1 MNLAAP
7 LLPAL
12 RPRDPANPWRI
23 HALSLSGAVD
33 PERIDSGAARLA
45 ELGFTVEVPETAR
58 SAWRYFA
65 GTDEARLAALEA
77 ALASEAD
84 IVLFTRGGYG
94 LSRLLHRIDW
104 ARVAASGK
112 LFCGYSD
119 VTAFSMAA
127 LAQAGFVTL
136 AGPVLAG
143 DFANPPGED
152 RDFSEQHWLGL
163 LDALA
168 TGEPWAWP
176 AIDAAATRASG
187 APEGFVAEGPLWG
200 TNLSMLVH
208 LAGTPWLPA
217 VEGGILVLEDVG
229 EYPYRVERMFWQLK
243 HAGVLDR
250 QRAIVLGDFTDCRPS
265 PGMRH
270 PFVMEEAIEALRAMA
285 PCPVFEGFPFGHGAR
300 RVTLPMGLP
309 ARLMVSGGEARL
321 ALAGPLRMGASM

>member
-1 MNLAAP
+1 MNAAAP
-7 LLPAL
+7 LLPIL
-12 RPRDPANPWRI
+12 RPRDPADPWRL
-23 HALSLSGAVD
+23 HAVSLSGAVD
-33 PERIDSGAARLA
+33 PERIDAGAARLR
-45 ELGFTVEVPETAR
+45 ELGFTVEVPEAAR
-58 SAWRYFA
+58 GAWRYFA
-65 GTDEARLAALEA
+65 GTDEARLTALEA
-77 ALASEAD
+77 ALASDAD

-119 VTAFSMAA
+119 VTASSMAA
-127 LAQAGFVTL
+127 LAQAGYVTL

-143 DFANPPGED
+143 DFANPPDED
-152 RDFSEQHWLGL
+152 REFSEREWLGL

-168 TGEPWAWP
+168 TGGSWQWP
-176 AIDAAATRASG
+176 AFDASGSG

-208 LAGTPWLPA
+208 LCGTPWLPR
-217 VEGGILVLEDVG
+217 VDGGLLVLEDVG
-229 EYPYRVERMFWQLK
+229 EYPYRIERMFWQLR
-243 HAGVLDR
+243 HAGVLER
-250 QRAIVLGDFTDCRPS
+250 QRAIILGEFTDCRPS

-270 PFVMEEAIEALRAMA
+270 PFVMDEAVEALRAIA

-309 ARLMVSGGEARL
+309 ARLAVRGGEARL
-321 ALAGPLRMGASM
+321 ALVGRR

>member
-1 MNLAAP
+1 MI
-7 LLPAL
+7 LPHRTHL
-12 RPRDPANPWRI
+12 PERPRRI

-33 PERIDSGAARLA
+33 PERIDAGAARLA
-45 ELGFTVEVPETAR
+45 ELGFTVEVPEAAR
-58 SAWRYFA
+58 RAWRYFA
-65 GTDEARLAALEA
+65 GTDEARLEALDA
-77 ALASEAD
+77 ALASEAEL
-84 IVLFTRGGYG
+84 VLFTRGGYG
-94 LSRLLHRIDW
+94 LSRLVHRIDW

-119 VTAFSMAA
+119 VTVFSMAA
-127 LAQAGFVTL
+127 LARGGLVTL

-143 DFANPPGED
+143 DFANSPGED

-168 TGEPWAWP
+168 TGSPWTWP
-176 AIDAAATRASG
+176 AFDATAARASG
-187 APEGFVAEGPLWG
+187 VPEGFITEGPLWG

-208 LAGTPWLPA
+208 LVGTPWLPA

-243 HAGVLDR
+243 HAGLLDR
-250 QRAIVLGDFTDCRPS
+250 QRAIILGEFADCRPS

-270 PFVMEEAIEALRAMA
+270 PFVMEEAVETLRSMAL
-285 PCPVFEGFPFGHGAR
+285 CPVFVGFPFGHGAR

-309 ARLMVSGGEARL
+309 VRLTVTGGEARL
-321 ALAGPLRMGASM
+321 ALLASN